1 MEYVITNLTVEKA
14 KDGQIYVYFSDGR
27 ISESRILVAHVL
39 NDGNSVK
46 WATEDGVVRRAII

>member
-1 MEYVITNLTVEKA
+1 MEISITNLTAEKA

-27 ISESRILVAHVL
+27 ISDSRILVAHVL

-46 WATEDGVVRRAII
+46 WETEQGQVKRAII